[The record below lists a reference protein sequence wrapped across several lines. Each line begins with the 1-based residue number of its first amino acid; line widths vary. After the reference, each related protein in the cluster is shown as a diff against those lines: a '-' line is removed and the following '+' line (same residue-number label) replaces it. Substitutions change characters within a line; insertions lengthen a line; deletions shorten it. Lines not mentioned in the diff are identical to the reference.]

1 MSSSRRSKKYA
12 RDVYGIRD
20 ALFDELE
27 DLRSGASSP
36 HEAAGFCALAERVL
50 DTFDMEMKRE
60 AFNITCDERKLRL
73 QSNKTALLE
82 DRTTIID
89 NEIDADEDD
98 MPILSGAH

>member
-1 MSSSRRSKKYA
+1 MSSSRKSKKYA

-60 AFNITCDERKLRL
+60 AFNITCDERRQRIQERKV
-73 QSNKTALLE
+73 ALLE
-82 DRTTIID
+82 DRTTIIE
-89 NEIDADEDD
+89 NEIDADDD
-98 MPILSGAH
+98 MPVLSGAH